1 MARYDIPVQENGR
14 MILPAELRRA
24 LGVGKGDRVVILT
37 SEDGVELTTAQRAR
51 HRAQERF
58 RHLVPEGVS
67 VVDEF
72 LAEKRAE
79 VAREDAEDA
88 LRIAPSDLPPSAGS

>member
-37 SEDGVELTTAQRAR
+37 TRDGVELTTAQRAR
-51 HRAQERF
+51 RRAQERF
-58 RHLVPEGVS
+58 RCLVPEGVS

-79 VAREDAEDA
+79 VAREDARDA
-88 LRIAPSDLPPSAGS
+88 LGMAPSDLPPSASS